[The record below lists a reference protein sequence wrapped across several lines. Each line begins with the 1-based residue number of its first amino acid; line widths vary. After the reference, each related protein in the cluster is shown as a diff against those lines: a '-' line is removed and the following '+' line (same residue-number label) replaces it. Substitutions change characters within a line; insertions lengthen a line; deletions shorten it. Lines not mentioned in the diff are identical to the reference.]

1 MHVYVCSNHEKKNL
15 ILYLSTLPRCTGY
28 HSVYCRSAAY
38 SCDIEVSEYTVDN
51 KDSFILSTTVCFV
64 CVCVLTNRTSHTTP
78 SVDRGLYRFR
88 PHGNFLRLY
97 KKILIYKYTH
107 VHTHDICTK
116 WVRVCTYRS
125 YSSSKTAAAVW
136 QRTAPFNNL
145 SAAQRHS
152 AGHDVSVSVPS
163 IRALI

>member
-88 PHGNFLRLY
+88 PHGNFCGY
-97 KKILIYKYTH
+97 IKKYKYINTRTYTH
-107 VHTHDICTK
+107 MTYVQSESEC
-116 WVRVCTYRS
+116 VRIDHIPQVKRLQQCDREQLHSITSRRHKDTQRVTTCLCLYR
-125 YSSSKTAAAVW
+125 A
-136 QRTAPFNNL
+136 
-145 SAAQRHS
+145 
-152 AGHDVSVSVPS
+152 
-163 IRALI
+163 